1 MLKLL
6 ESWGEE
12 ILKILPETILRILWV
27 IFLVSIMKYVVK
39 ISAHALKVL
48 MEKSNADELLISFML
63 SLTKTLI
70 YIGFFFLLIG
80 SLGVRATSL
89 LTVLGTAGLAIDL
102 TLQGSLS
109 SLTGGVLILF
119 SNFFSK
125 RIYKDLFR
133 RNEIISEEIKV
144 SADEIKISLI
154 KNVNMKGEYNG
165 Y

>member
-70 YIGFFFLLIG
+70 YIGFFFLLID
-80 SLGVRATSL
+80 SLEVRTTSFF
-89 LTVLGTAGLAIDL
+89 TNSIDL
-102 TLQGSLS
+102 ALQGSLS
-109 SLTGGVLILF
+109 NLIGGILILF
-119 SNFFSK
+119 FKPFLK
-125 RIYKDLFR
+125 AEY
-133 RNEIISEEIKV
+133 
-144 SADEIKISLI
+144 IKIFLGE
-154 KNVNMKGEYNG
+154 MK
-165 Y
+165 